1 VKKILYMLLLCL
13 FAAGSFF
20 AGSWYNQRKT
30 SAAIHP
36 SARKPLYYVDPMHP
50 AYRSDKPGIA
60 PDCGMQLEPVYASAQ
75 LVTTAQSESSLPPGS
90 IRIDPQRQQLFG
102 VRIGPVEEA
111 SGSYKLRLLG
121 RVAPDEGRTYK
132 LNAGIEGYI
141 QEVSS
146 ATTGSFVRKDQ
157 VLATFSSPMAAMTIQ
172 TYMLNLGAEDR
183 FKKSAAEGS
192 VESQSLAST
201 NANLQQRNQQLHNLG
216 MSSLQ
221 MEEIR
226 RTRQFPDAIKI
237 VSPVDGFVVARNVSP
252 GQKFERDT
260 EWYRIADLRRVW
272 VVADVFENEAQ
283 YLQPGVQ
290 VRVSF
295 PDQSKVFPGRVS
307 NVLPQFDVAT
317 RTLKARIE
325 VENQGYALRPDMFVN
340 AELPVAFSRALVV
353 PADAVLDSGLKKT
366 VFVEHGKGVF
376 SPRTVETGR
385 RLDDRV
391 EIVKGLEAGETI
403 VVSGNFLVSSE
414 SRLQEAAG
422 TYAPAIVPQMNGPQT
437 NTETS
442 TQTQTELKQTR
453 LNQTKLKKSDSG
465 NRTQPVPTSSSA
477 SYSRR
482 RHG

>member
-1 VKKILYMLLLCL
+1 
-13 FAAGSFF
+13 
-20 AGSWYNQRKT
+20 
-30 SAAIHP
+30 
-36 SARKPLYYVDPMHP
+36 MHP
-50 AYRSDKPGIA
+50 DYRSDKPGVA
-60 PDCGMQLEPVYASAQ
+60 PDCGMQLEPVYVGSP
-75 LVTTAQSESSLPPGS
+75 LVTVGQSASSLPPGS
-90 IRIDPQRQQLFG
+90 VRIDPQRQQLFG
-102 VRIGPVEEA
+102 VRVGSVEET
-111 SGSYKLRLLG
+111 SGSYKIRLLG
-121 RVAPDEGRTYK
+121 RVAADEGKIYK

-192 VESQSLAST
+192 VEGQSLAST
-201 NANLQQRNQQLHNLG
+201 NANIQQRTQQLQNLG

-237 VSPVDGFVVARNVSP
+237 VSPADGFVVARNVSP

-260 EWYRIADLRRVW
+260 EWYRITDLRRVW

-283 YLQPGVQ
+283 YLHSGMQ
-290 VRVSF
+290 VRVSL
-295 PDQSKVFPGRVS
+295 PDQNVTFAGRVS
-307 NVLPQFDVAT
+307 NVLPQFDAAT

-340 AELPVAFSRALVV
+340 VELPVPFSRALVV

-366 VFVEHGKGVF
+366 VFIEHGNGVF
-376 SPRTVETGR
+376 SARVVETGR
-385 RLDDRV
+385 RLDNRV
-391 EIVKGLEAGETI
+391 EIVKGLEAGERI

-414 SRLQEAAG
+414 SRLQEAAE
-422 TYAPAIVPQMNGPQT
+422 TYAPAASLQT
-437 NTETS
+437 NTEAS
-442 TQTQTELKQTR
+442 TQTD
-453 LNQTKLKKSDSG
+453 LNKSGSG
-465 NRTQPVPTSSSA
+465 SRAQPVPTTSIVPRPG
-477 SYSRR
+477 RR
-482 RHG
+482 RG

>member
-1 VKKILYMLLLCL
+1 
-13 FAAGSFF
+13 
-20 AGSWYNQRKT
+20 
-30 SAAIHP
+30 
-36 SARKPLYYVDPMHP
+36 
-50 AYRSDKPGIA
+50 
-60 PDCGMQLEPVYASAQ
+60 
-75 LVTTAQSESSLPPGS
+75 
-90 IRIDPQRQQLFG
+90 
-102 VRIGPVEEA
+102 
-111 SGSYKLRLLG
+111 
-121 RVAPDEGRTYK
+121 
-132 LNAGIEGYI
+132 
-141 QEVSS
+141 
-146 ATTGSFVRKDQ
+146 
-157 VLATFSSPMAAMTIQ
+157 
-172 TYMLNLGAEDR
+172 
-183 FKKSAAEGS
+183 
-192 VESQSLAST
+192 
-201 NANLQQRNQQLHNLG
+201 
-216 MSSLQ
+216 

-226 RTRQFPDAIKI
+226 ESRQIPNTIKI
-237 VSPVDGFVVARNVSP
+237 VSPVEGFVMSRNVSP

-272 VVADVFENEAQ
+272 VVADVFESEAQ

-295 PDQSKVFPGRVS
+295 PDQNKVFPGRVS
-307 NVLPQFDVAT
+307 NVLPQFDAAT

-340 AELPVAFSRALVV
+340 VELPVAFSRALVV

-376 SPRTVETGR
+376 SPRVVETGR

-391 EIVKGLEAGETI
+391 EIIKGLEAGEKI

-422 TYAPAIVPQMNGPQT
+422 TYAPAVVPQTNGQQT

-442 TQTQTELKQTR
+442 AQTQTKLKQTR
-453 LNQTKLKKSDSG
+453 LKKSDSG
-465 NRTQPVPTSSSA
+465 NRAQPVPTSSSA